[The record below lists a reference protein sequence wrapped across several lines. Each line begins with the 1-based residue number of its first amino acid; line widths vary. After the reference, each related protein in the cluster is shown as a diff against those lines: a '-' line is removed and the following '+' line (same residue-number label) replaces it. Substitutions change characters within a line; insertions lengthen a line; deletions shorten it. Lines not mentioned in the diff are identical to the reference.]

1 MELTYQYWNNIMGTK
16 KNLLMEINTLT
27 EHAKVL

>member
-1 MELTYQYWNNIMGTK
+1 MGLTYQYWNHMGTK
-16 KNLLMEINTLT
+16 KNLFMEINTLT